1 MSEGA
6 APTSAPARP
15 ARDGALAAPR
25 SGEPVGAP
33 IEPSR
38 VQGGPTRSAGPREH
52 LALLVVQLAFAS
64 LAVEGKLAMS
74 PGHGVS
80 PLALGMARIGGGA
93 LVFVALHVLLRTPRV
108 ERRADQVRLVLSA
121 LFGIVINQALFLL
134 GLARTSAL
142 AATLLVATI
151 PIFTLAVAV
160 LARKERFT
168 ARAALGIALALVGVL
183 ALSGFAAPKT
193 GDLLVTLNAL
203 SYAIYLVIVKEPIE
217 RYGPVTVIAWVF
229 GVGALAFAPLG
240 LAALVRELP
249 SFRASTL
256 GLVGFLVL
264 VPTVLAYG
272 LNAFALRRASPGLV
286 TIYIYLQPLVV
297 AGLAWAQLGERPG
310 PLALLAALFVLAGV
324 TVVATRKPSPGGA
337 SPGAP
342 PRATT
347 RAA

>member
-1 MSEGA
+1 MSRPSPA
-6 APTSAPARP
+6 SA
-15 ARDGALAAPR
+15 
-25 SGEPVGAP
+25 SH
-33 IEPSR
+33 
-38 VQGGPTRSAGPREH
+38 GPGPREH
-52 LALLVVQLAFAS
+52 VALLLVQLAFAT
-64 LAVEGKLAMS
+64 LAVEGKVVMS
-74 PGHGVS
+74 AGHAVS

-93 LVFVALHVLLRTPRV
+93 LVFVTLHRLLGTPRV
-108 ERRADQVRLVLSA
+108 ASRADQVRLALSA

-151 PIFTLAVAV
+151 PVFTLGVAV
-160 LARKERFT
+160 LAGRERLT
-168 ARAALGIALALVGVL
+168 ARAVLGIGLALVGVL

-240 LAALVRELP
+240 LFALAREVP
-249 SFRASTL
+249 TWGASTL
-256 GLVGFLVL
+256 GLVAFVVL

-297 AGLAWAQLGERPG
+297 AALAWAQLGERPSAY
-310 PLALLAALFVLAGV
+310 ALLGGLFVLAGV
-324 TVVATRKPSPGGA
+324 TVVATRKQAPAGRA
-337 SPGAP
+337 SAP
-342 PRATT
+342 ALR
-347 RAA
+347 